1 MKAPIVQPGA
11 CLARQLKELRSR
23 RFHQIEFPKTYL
35 KKLGLPLWSHL
46 TGYSGYA
53 VFPGNTILRIRVL
66 ENQ

>member
-1 MKAPIVQPGA
+1 VSCQATQRTAQSALSSDRISKNV
-11 CLARQLKELRSR
+11 
-23 RFHQIEFPKTYL
+23 F

-53 VFPGNTILRIRVL
+53 VFPGNAILRIRVL